1 MLPTKRKIFTPSLQ
15 DQRHQFVFD
24 HVRQNKPRKVADLGC
39 SGGSLLRRLRFLPDI
54 SLLVGVD
61 VQGELLTSMKYELR
75 PLPSDY
81 LQPRVNQLRVEL
93 FQGSVTQKDSRL
105 RGFDLVT
112 SIELIEHLTLDDVER
127 FSSSLFGYMSPQVA
141 IVSTPNSEYNP
152 LLPGLAGF
160 RHKDHKFEWTRAEFR
175 SWALKVCCDYG
186 YEVEFTGVGRAPPGQ
201 QDQVGFCS
209 QIAVFRRLREGDRC
223 NVWPGN
229 DAEDLPYTKV
239 ASIIYPSLRDS
250 NHLRGFL
257 LCELFSCAKTLMTG
271 SFVSVPLKILWSW
284 SPKISELCESLSHL
298 RNLLMDQPKVTLSQD
313 GSAVIVKLENQGQDE
328 DEDADN

>member
-1 MLPTKRKIFTPSLQ
+1 CSWTYWVVYSMRRIIQNICHFQCGWFSFT
-15 DQRHQFVFD
+15 FVLD
-24 HVRQNKPRKVADLGC
+24 RLVRSCR
-39 SGGSLLRRLRFLPDI
+39 
-54 SLLVGVD
+54 
-61 VQGELLTSMKYELR
+61 YELR

-239 ASIIYPSLRDS
+239 TVIIYPSLRDS

-271 SFVSVPLKILWSW
+271 SSVQNVVPFIPRKAEGVVQTGENNFQPGSD
-284 SPKISELCESLSHL
+284 KL
-298 RNLLMDQPKVTLSQD
+298 RV
-313 GSAVIVKLENQGQDE
+313 
-328 DEDADN
+328 